1 MTTTTNQPR
10 VQDVMSKHVVA
21 VSPADTLHEALE
33 LIVENRV
40 SALPVV
46 DGREHCVGML
56 STSDLIDLT
65 HELDDEVHN
74 LGRTDESGRP
84 WLFERLT
91 ETFGSERVSEQMTES
106 VATIGPEIPLTEAA
120 GMMLR
125 NRVHRLPVVDDKE
138 RLLGILST
146 TDIVAA
152 VAAGLA
158 KKAHSHHCQPIGSH
172 R

>member
-1 MTTTTNQPR
+1 MTTTTNQLR
-10 VQDVMSKHVVA
+10 VKDVMSKDVVA

-46 DGREHCVGML
+46 DGRDRCVGML

-91 ETFGSERVSEQMTES
+91 EAFRSERVSEQMTES
-106 VATIGPEIPLTEAA
+106 VATIGPEIPLSAAA
-120 GMMLR
+120 GIMVR
-125 NRVHRLPVVDDKE
+125 NRVHRLPVVDDRK

-152 VAAGLA
+152 VADGLA
-158 KKAHSHHCQPIGSH
+158 EKAHLHHCQGIGSH

>member
-1 MTTTTNQPR
+1 MTTTTNQLR
-10 VQDVMSKHVVA
+10 VKDVMSKDVVA

-46 DGREHCVGML
+46 DGRDRCVGML

-65 HELDDEVHN
+65 HELDDETHN
-74 LGRTDESGRP
+74 LGRSDESGRP

-91 ETFGSERVSEQMTES
+91 EAFGSERVSGQMTEN
-106 VATIGPEIPLTEAA
+106 VATIGPEIPLSEAA
-120 GMMLR
+120 AMMLR
-125 NRVHRLPVVDDKE
+125 NRVHRLPVVDDNQ

-152 VAAGLA
+152 VADGLA
-158 KKAHSHHCQPIGSH
+158 RNARSHDCQPIGS
-172 R
+172 RR

>member
-1 MTTTTNQPR
+1 MTRSTNQLR
-10 VQDVMSKHVVA
+10 VREVMSKDVVV
-21 VSPADTLHEALE
+21 VSPADTLHDAFE

-46 DGREHCVGML
+46 DGHDRCVGML

-65 HELDDEVHN
+65 HELEDELQN
-74 LGRTDESGRP
+74 LGRADESGRP
-84 WLFERLT
+84 LLIERLA
-91 ETFGSERVSEQMTES
+91 EAFGGEKVSAYMTES
-106 VATIGPEIPLTEAA
+106 VAMIGAEIPLSEAA

-125 NRVHRLPVVDDKE
+125 NRVHRLPVVDDRK

-152 VAAGLA
+152 VADGLA
-158 KKAHSHHCQPIGSH
+158 KMAHSHDCQSSGLD
-172 R
+172 

>member
-10 VQDVMSKHVVA
+10 VKDVMSKDVVA

-33 LIVENRV
+33 LIVDNRV

-46 DGREHCVGML
+46 DGRDRCVGML

-65 HELDDEVHN
+65 HELDDETHH
-74 LGRTDESGRP
+74 LGRSDESGRP

-91 ETFGSERVSEQMTES
+91 EAFGSERVSEQMTES
-106 VATIGPEIPLTEAA
+106 VATIGPEVPLSEAA

-125 NRVHRLPVVDDKE
+125 NRVHHLPVVDDKE

-152 VAAGLA
+152 GFA
-158 KKAHSHHCQPIGSH
+158 KKAHSHDCQPIGWQSCE
-172 R
+172 